1 MVLVLLIYK
10 LCAERP
16 KAHSDIVK
24 YSLSHV
30 TNLCGIFSFIMLIKK
45 HNVNGKILMVTKSA
59 TAGCQDL

>member
-10 LCAERP
+10 LCAGSP
-16 KAHSDIVK
+16 KAHIDIVK

-45 HNVNGKILMVTKSA
+45 HNVNGKNN
-59 TAGCQDL
+59 